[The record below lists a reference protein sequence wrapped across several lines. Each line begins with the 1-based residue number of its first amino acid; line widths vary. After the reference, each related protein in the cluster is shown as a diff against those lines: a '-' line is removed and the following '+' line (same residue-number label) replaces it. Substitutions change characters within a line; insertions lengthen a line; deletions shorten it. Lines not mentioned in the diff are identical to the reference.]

1 MVPGNLAQS
10 YLAKARVRLK
20 AIDLLFRE
28 AAYSDVVRE
37 AQEAVEI
44 ALKGILWSIG
54 VEPPKVHDVGPL
66 ILEYR
71 DELPPEAGRLA
82 GDLARVSKE
91 LRKEREF
98 ALYGAPDFIPTV
110 EYGEE
115 QARRALNDARTV
127 VRAAG
132 LCIEGHERS

>member
-1 MVPGNLAQS
+1 MVAGRLAQS
-10 YLAKARVRLK
+10 YLDKARVRLK

-44 ALKGILWSIG
+44 ALKGVLWSIG

-71 DELPPEAGRLA
+71 HELPPEVARVTD
-82 GDLARVSKE
+82 DLARISKE

-98 ALYGAPDFIPTV
+98 ALYGAPDFIPTA

-115 QARRALNDARTV
+115 HARRALDGARTV
-127 VRAAG
+127 VRAAES
-132 LCIEGHERS
+132 CIERPRR